1 MQFSVT
7 ILGAG
12 SASPALGRHPTAQL
26 LAYDT
31 DCYLIDCGEGTQY
44 QLLKLKLRPS
54 KLKYVFISHL
64 HGDHYFGL
72 IGLLSTL
79 NLGGRT
85 EPLWL
90 FGPRGLNEIL
100 TMQFK
105 YAESSLQFPIHY
117 TEVETTRSYQ
127 VFENEQLTVQTIPLQ
142 HRVPCAGYLFRE
154 KQRPRNIIKE
164 KLPDDLPFEF
174 IHQLKAGH
182 DVRDEAG
189 TVLFACADYTY
200 PPLPCRSYAFCSDTR
215 YEPALA
221 EIVKGVD
228 LLYHEATFMED
239 LAQQASERYHAT
251 ARQAAQIAQQAQ
263 VKKLLIGHFSSRYK
277 TLDGFRDEAQAVFL
291 NTEIAEEGQT
301 FAVE

>member
-26 LAYDT
+26 LTYDT
-31 DCYLIDCGEGTQY
+31 EYYLIDCGEGTQY

-54 KLKYVFISHL
+54 KLKYIFISHL

-72 IGLLSTL
+72 VGLLSSL

-85 EPLWL
+85 EPIWL

-100 TMQFK
+100 TLQFK
-105 YAESSLQFPIHY
+105 YAESHLRFSIHF

-164 KLPDDLPFEF
+164 KLPEDLPFEA
-174 IHQLKAGH
+174 IRQLKNGQ
-182 DVRDEAG
+182 DVRDETG
-189 TVLFACADYTY
+189 NVLFACDDYTH

-221 EIVKGVD
+221 ELVRGVD

-239 LAQQASERYHAT
+239 LAREASERYHAT
-251 ARQAAQIAQQAQ
+251 ARQAAQIAHQAQ
-263 VKKLLIGHFSSRYK
+263 VKKLLIGHFSARYK
-277 TLDGFRDEAQAVFL
+277 TLDGFLNEAQAVFT
-291 NTEIAEEGQT
+291 NTEIAKEGCT